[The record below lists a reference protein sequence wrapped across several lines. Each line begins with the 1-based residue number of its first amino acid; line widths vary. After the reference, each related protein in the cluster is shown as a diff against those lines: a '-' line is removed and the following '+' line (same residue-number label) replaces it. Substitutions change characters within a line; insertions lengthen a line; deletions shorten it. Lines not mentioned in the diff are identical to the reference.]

1 MNFDDKTEQSVKI
14 IKEVLGLD
22 KLQDVGIAGAQT
34 RAKGALAAKN
44 AKSVVLLNSMAVF
57 TEKGIAETTVQDL
70 LDAAKISRRTF
81 YKYFR
86 NKVDVLESIYKMSIE
101 LLIVRFKKNMSNSQN
116 LGDVV
121 SGCIDVY
128 FDYHAEL
135 GSIIQMM
142 QEEAMR
148 SGSPLAPHRMEA
160 QREMISIMDHELM
173 RFQGGRIDPWAYY
186 MLMWALE
193 NASMN
198 LLTKTPCEAEDVNR
212 CKNVL
217 MGVASAV
224 LVVNPEDRAPMP
236 AAPEFGL
243 DPFSRKKI

>member
-1 MNFDDKTEQSVKI
+1 MSLDEKTERSVKM
-14 IKEVLGLD
+14 IKEVLGLEGTQGEGGTGD
-22 KLQDVGIAGAQT
+22 QSN
-34 RAKGALAAKN
+34 AKGPLAAKN

-57 TEKGIAETTVQDL
+57 TEKGITETTVQDL

-101 LLIVRFKKNMSNSQN
+101 LLIARFKKKMSDAHS

-121 SGCIDVY
+121 TSCIDVY

-148 SGSPLAPHRMEA
+148 SDSPLATHRLAA
-160 QREMISIMDHELM
+160 QKEMISIMDSELM
-173 RFQGGRIDPWAYY
+173 RYQGVRIDPWVYY

-193 NASMN
+193 NASMH

-217 MGVASAV
+217 RGVASAV
-224 LVVNPEDRAPMP
+224 LVVNPADRAPMP
-236 AAPEFGL
+236 TAPEFGL
-243 DPFSRKKI
+243 DPFAKRGA